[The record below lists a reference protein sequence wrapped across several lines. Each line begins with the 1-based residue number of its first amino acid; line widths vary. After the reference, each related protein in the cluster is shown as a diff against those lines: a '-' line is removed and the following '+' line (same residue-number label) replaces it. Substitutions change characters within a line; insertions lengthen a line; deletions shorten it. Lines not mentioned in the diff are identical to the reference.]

1 MQNTHVERVAG
12 TLRAEMARHRIT
24 QAQLGKHLG
33 LSQMA
38 INRRV
43 SGETALDVGELFA
56 IAEFLEIPVTDIL
69 GLEAVA

>member
-12 TLRAEMARHRIT
+12 ALRAELARQRIT
-24 QAQLGKHLG
+24 QSQLGEHLG

-43 SGETALDVGELFA
+43 SGATPLDVGELFA
-56 IAEFLEIPVTDIL
+56 IAEFLGIPVAALL
-69 GLEAVA
+69 GTEVAA